1 MSKNKP
7 IKVAIL
13 GASGYT
19 GAELIRLISY
29 HPNIDLVSLAAETSA
44 GKKISEI
51 YPHLAHLNLPKIV
64 KLEEVKW
71 NDIEAVFCCLPH
83 GTSQEIIF
91 HLPKHVKVIDLSAD
105 FRIYDAA
112 EYEKWYGKPH
122 IAMQMQKE
130 VVYGL
135 SEIYREQVKRARI
148 VANPGCYP
156 TSILLPLVP
165 LIASGKISID
175 GIIADSKSGISGA
188 GRSAKQENLFTE
200 INDNIKPYGI
210 AGHRHV
216 AEIEQTLTF
225 AASGPKVQI
234 TFTPQVIPVN
244 RGILSNIY
252 AKTVPGVGA
261 EELKD
266 ILISQY
272 EKERFVQ
279 VIEGSRAPTIRD
291 VYATNN
297 CHINLYADRIPGRII
312 IVSVIDNLMKGASG
326 QAIQNF
332 NIMFEFPEHQ
342 GIRHVPVF
350 P

>member
-1 MSKNKP
+1 MPKKV
-7 IKVAIL
+7 KVAIL

-29 HPNIDLVSLAAETSA
+29 HPNIELVSLAAETSA
-44 GKKISEI
+44 GKKMSEI
-51 YPHLAHLNLPKIV
+51 YPHLDHLNLPRLV
-64 KLEEVKW
+64 KMDEVKW
-71 NDIEAVFCCLPH
+71 NEIEAVFCCLPH

-91 HLPKHVKVIDLSAD
+91 HLPKHVRVIDLSAD
-105 FRIYDAA
+105 FRIYDA
-112 EYEKWYGKPH
+112 ETYEKWYGKPH

-165 LIASGKISID
+165 LISSGKISLD

-200 INDNIKPYGI
+200 VNDNIKPYGI

-216 AEIEQTLTF
+216 AEIEQTLSL
-225 AASGPKVQI
+225 AASTTKVMI

-252 AKTVPGVGA
+252 LKTVPGVTA

-266 ILISQY
+266 ILVSQY
-272 EKERFVQ
+272 EKEPFVK
-279 VIEGSRAPTIRD
+279 VISGSRVPTIRD
-291 VYATNN
+291 VYGTNN
-297 CHINLYADRIPGRII
+297 CHFNVYADRIPGRVI
-312 IVSVIDNLMKGASG
+312 IVSVIDNLVKGASG

-332 NIMFEFPEHQ
+332 NIMYEFPEHL
-342 GIRHVPVF
+342 GVRHISVF